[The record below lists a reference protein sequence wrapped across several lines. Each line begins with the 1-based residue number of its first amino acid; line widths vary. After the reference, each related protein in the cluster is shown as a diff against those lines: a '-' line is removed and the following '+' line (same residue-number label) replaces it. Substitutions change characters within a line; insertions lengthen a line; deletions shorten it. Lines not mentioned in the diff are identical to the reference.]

1 MGRQLV
7 FWKYEEGVYLD
18 NQVVYKK
25 ICNQEEIN
33 GLSELSIDEILKK
46 TNLVFSG
53 YNKLDNYNFESEK
66 GSFTI
71 YTTKQSLIF
80 DCSFELPETE
90 LNKIIDIM
98 LEFECPFYDPQIE
111 IRFDG
116 KSKKETDLQNLI
128 IKAAKE
134 KQYAKVVEA
143 YEANPD
149 VEIKHLLE
157 NNIIAAYN
165 NLDKYDEA
173 LEALDKFKAR
183 FENRM
188 RIWYYFAGYAY
199 VGKEDCEKAEECIKA
214 GIDECNREK
223 EANILIGTRYKNEVA
238 DFIYFQWQ
246 CQRIKALRFLKDRIS
261 SDSKLPEIV
270 QAFKEMCRS
279 KFEFEEGPLLLF
291 EAYAG
296 AGESYSIHLVR
307 QAEYLRY
314 EEYYQLT
321 IDIEYSQEEVRQK
334 AISEVFCNYN
344 QDGDIFEY
352 IGSSQ
357 AYILLKDLKPSK
369 INIEEVDIEDCV
381 SEKDIKLKTDGSL
394 KENPTVSRKL
404 VSNEEDILKIDER
417 IQRIVRKMEGF
428 SDKHFIYECGVFPPV
443 WDKPYSVEKVESFE
457 KEMNI
462 KLPLEYKR
470 FITTF
475 AGGGTQPFYGFMP
488 LFKGENQNLLSD
500 PDARKKFL
508 YTIRKPL
515 NIYKLSKE
523 EYAQIYFD
531 RTINVDQGY
540 VMLTHEGDAMYSI
553 LIVNTDD
560 PDTYG
565 TVWFYDL
572 ADDAGIYP
580 LKNPAND
587 KPMGFLDW
595 FEYYVDKTLEMGEED
610 YFSYGD
616 LAWQF

>member
-7 FWKYEEGVYLD
+7 FWKYKEGVYLD

-71 YTTKQSLIF
+71 YTTKQSVIF

-296 AGESYSIHLVR
+296 EGDSYTIHLVR

-321 IDIEYSQEEVRQK
+321 IDIEYNQEEVQKK

-357 AYILLKDLKPSK
+357 AYILLKDLKPTK

-381 SEKDIKLKTDGSL
+381 SEKDIKLRTDGSL
-394 KENPTVSRKL
+394 KENLKDSIGMKIVDFSEIKDTTMFEYLKKYVVNSPKEKNGLKNIFYKVSPEEIEKAENEMGKKFPSALKCFYQEIGYGFFDTETKDWLNLLMPPSQIADYYLARGNYEYSEDREFVKDEDFVFFEHDCSAHIKL
-404 VSNEEDILKIDER
+404 KTSGENDGKVFFG
-417 IQRIVRKMEGF
+417 RKMIA
-428 SDKHFIYECGVFPPV
+428 D
-443 WDKPYSVEKVESFE
+443 SFE
-457 KEMNI
+457 
-462 KLPLEYKR
+462 
-470 FITTF
+470 
-475 AGGGTQPFYGFMP
+475 
-488 LFKGENQNLLSD
+488 LFVQKMAECSS
-500 PDARKKFL
+500 F
-508 YTIRKPL
+508 
-515 NIYKLSKE
+515 
-523 EYAQIYFD
+523 F
-531 RTINVDQGY
+531 
-540 VMLTHEGDAMYSI
+540 
-553 LIVNTDD
+553 
-560 PDTYG
+560 
-565 TVWFYDL
+565 
-572 ADDAGIYP
+572 
-580 LKNPAND
+580 
-587 KPMGFLDW
+587 
-595 FEYYVDKTLEMGEED
+595 
-610 YFSYGD
+610 
-616 LAWQF
+616 

>member
-46 TNLVFSG
+46 TNLIFSG

-71 YTTKQSLIF
+71 YTTKQSVIF

-98 LEFECPFYDPQIE
+98 FEFECPFYDPQIE

-173 LEALDKFKAR
+173 LEALDKFKDR

-296 AGESYSIHLVR
+296 EGDSYSIHLVR

-357 AYILLKDLKPSK
+357 AYILLKDLKPTK

-381 SEKDIKLKTDGSL
+381 SEKDIKLRSDGSL
-394 KENPTVSRKL
+394 KENPKMKDL
-404 VSNEEDILKIDER
+404 DE
-417 IQRIVRKMEGF
+417 II
-428 SDKHFIYECGVFPPV
+428 
-443 WDKPYSVEKVESFE
+443 
-457 KEMNI
+457 
-462 KLPLEYKR
+462 
-470 FITTF
+470 
-475 AGGGTQPFYGFMP
+475 
-488 LFKGENQNLLSD
+488 
-500 PDARKKFL
+500 
-508 YTIRKPL
+508 KPL
-515 NIYKLSKE
+515 LESAIRITENIE
-523 EYAQIYFD
+523 ENSSIDYACVNYFYDSEALDIGITFIMTDKNGKCERCYYSLLDENGELFHEIIQFLNTGSIEQIVDVLYEKYAQVVSETSDFEIELEE
-531 RTINVDQGY
+531 VD
-540 VMLTHEGDAMYSI
+540 
-553 LIVNTDD
+553 
-560 PDTYG
+560 
-565 TVWFYDL
+565 
-572 ADDAGIYP
+572 
-580 LKNPAND
+580 
-587 KPMGFLDW
+587 
-595 FEYYVDKTLEMGEED
+595 
-610 YFSYGD
+610 
-616 LAWQF
+616 